1 MDAELSITKLLLS
14 RFEKYFLAEVK
25 FFFSPSFLMT
35 RIRIWNF
42 YDTSILITIGIFE
55 SKGTRFNDKRVQV
68 AAEEK
73 PDVFE

>member
-1 MDAELSITKLLLS
+1 MDTELSITKLLLS

-25 FFFSPSFLMT
+25 FFFSPFLMT

-55 SKGTRFNDKRVQV
+55 SKATRFNDKRVQV

>member
-1 MDAELSITKLLLS
+1 MDTELSITKLLLS
-14 RFEKYFLAEVK
+14 RFEKYFFAEVK
-25 FFFSPSFLMT
+25 FFFPPSLLMT

-55 SKGTRFNDKRVQV
+55 SKATRFNDKRVQV

>member
-25 FFFSPSFLMT
+25 FFFFPPFLMT

-55 SKGTRFNDKRVQV
+55 SKATRFNDKRVQV